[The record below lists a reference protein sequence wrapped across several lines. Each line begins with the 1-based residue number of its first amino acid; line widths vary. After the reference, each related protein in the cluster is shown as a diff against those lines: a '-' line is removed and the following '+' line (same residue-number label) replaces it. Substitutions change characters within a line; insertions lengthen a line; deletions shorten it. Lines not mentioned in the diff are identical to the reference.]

1 MATDYGT
8 KMKSGK
14 DGSEVGQGFGEPQKR
29 MKGAP
34 KATNH
39 SEHNEMMHKMMPP
52 GYKGDC
58 GY

>member
-1 MATDYGT
+1 MATDYGD
-8 KMKSGK
+8 KEVKSK
-14 DGSEVGQGFGEPQKR
+14 TQPEDGDGFGKPDQT
-29 MKGAP
+29 MKGPP

-39 SEHNEMMHKMMPP
+39 SEHNEMMHKMMPK